1 MTRPSQNTDR
11 LLLDTARAMV
21 PETGFTGLKIREVAR
36 RAGVNLGMFHYHF
49 KSKEIFT
56 RRLLQE
62 SYEDFFARL
71 TLETGGPGTPLERLG
86 RALTVVARFGRE
98 NRRLL
103 MVLIAEVLRGHKGCA
118 DFAKENVP
126 RHAAVIAGL
135 IQEGQRAGLIRPA
148 PLPIAMAFAMGGVGV
163 PNLVITLMERA
174 GAKRP
179 FGTPMPELT
188 ELMLSD
194 EAIALRIEIILAG
207 LAAPGGRRS

>member
-21 PETGFTGLKIREVAR
+21 PDTGFTGLKIREVAR

-49 KSKEIFT
+49 KSKELFT

-62 SYEDFFARL
+62 AYEDFFAKL
-71 TLETGGPGTPLERLG
+71 TLESEGPGTPMERLG

-118 DFAKENVP
+118 EFAKENVP
-126 RHAAVIAGL
+126 RHAAVLAALIA
-135 IQEGQRAGLIRPA
+135 EGQRAGQIRPA
-148 PLPIAMAFAMGGVGV
+148 PMPIAMAYAMGGMGV
-163 PNLVITLMERA
+163 PNLVVTMMERA

-179 FGTPMPELT
+179 FGRTLAELSD
-188 ELMLSD
+188 LMLSD
-194 EAIALRIEIILAG
+194 EAITMRVEIILAG
-207 LAAPGGRRS
+207 LAAPGKGR